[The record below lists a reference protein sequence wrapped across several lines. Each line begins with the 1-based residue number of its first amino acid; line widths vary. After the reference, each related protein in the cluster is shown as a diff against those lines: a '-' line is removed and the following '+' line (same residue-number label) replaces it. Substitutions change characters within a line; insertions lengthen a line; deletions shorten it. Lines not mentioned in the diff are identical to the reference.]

1 MNFKNYMQALEQN
14 ALELD
19 NQIEKELQETL
30 NLYEDML
37 VGPVNEKDALLE
49 DIDNLNMNESSNVGG
64 NKDKKENKDINLDN
78 KDYKLDNKDNKIANK
93 DNN

>member
-1 MNFKNYMQALEQN
+1 MQALEQN

-19 NQIEKELQETL
+19 NQIEKELQDTL